1 MAESQKIMAKARLP
15 KFHKPPVV
23 EAFCGISFQELQNL
37 HAPQLGKL
45 WDKFRRTYPL
55 IETQPP
61 LMNPPPGDVPMVVFG
76 GSTQFRTW
84 FLTADKT
91 ILVQIQRD
99 RLIVNWRKQESSTYP
114 SFDVLNKHFTKAFVQ
129 FTRFINGL
137 GLEELRFTGLE
148 FGYVNIIPLAVPLS
162 STQDV
167 TNIFPIFDLSAK
179 GSLLRSLS
187 ALNFQAQFDL
197 PKKGQLHVGIQ
208 STQRPTDGTPVLR
221 CDLVSRWL
229 SPQIIESEVLPWLTM
244 AHEITVEAFVSITS
258 KQMQQAKW
266 ERYQ

>member
-1 MAESQKIMAKARLP
+1 MAKVRLP

-45 WDKFRRTYPL
+45 WDGIRRTYPR

-61 LMNPPPGDVPMVVFG
+61 LMTPLPGGVPTVIFG
-76 GSTQFRTW
+76 GPTQFRTW
-84 FLTADKT
+84 FLTDDKT

-99 RLIVNWRKQESSTYP
+99 RLIVNWRKQESSVYP
-114 SFDVLNKHFTKAFVQ
+114 SFNVLSKHFTSVFAKFG
-129 FTRFINGL
+129 RFINDL
-137 GLEELRFTGLE
+137 GLEALRFTGLE
-148 FGYVNIIPLAVPLS
+148 FGYVNVVPLAAPVS

-167 TNIFPIFDLSAK
+167 TNIFPIFDLASK
-179 GSLLRSLS
+179 GSVLGSLS

-197 PKKGQLHVGIQ
+197 LPENGQLHVTIQ
-208 STQRPTDGTPVLR
+208 STQRPNDGAPVLR
-221 CDLVSRWL
+221 CDLVSRWQ
-229 SPQIIESEVLPWLTM
+229 SPQIVESGVLPWLTA
-244 AHEITVEAFVSITS
+244 AHEITVKAFVSITS
-258 KQMQQAKW
+258 RQIQKAEW